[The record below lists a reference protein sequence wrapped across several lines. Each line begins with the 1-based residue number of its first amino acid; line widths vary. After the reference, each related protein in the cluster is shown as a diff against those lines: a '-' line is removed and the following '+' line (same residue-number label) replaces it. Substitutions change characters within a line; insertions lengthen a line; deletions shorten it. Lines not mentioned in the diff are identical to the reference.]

1 MLIVI
6 VAIAGCA
13 APARLAPTA
22 TSAAPLLEA
31 PALSLVTAAPATTA
45 RVTTMPATAAAASAP
60 AATAAPSA
68 APIEEQVGAPTQAP
82 AQASAPG
89 PTQAP
94 SATRRAPRATAT
106 PDDGLRTIALADLP
120 RQARDTVRLI
130 RAGGPFPFERDG
142 VTFQNREQLLPR
154 RPRGYYREY
163 TVITPGSGDRGARR
177 IVAGEGGELYY
188 TDDHY
193 DSFRRVIP

>member
-60 AATAAPSA
+60 AAIAAPSA
-68 APIEEQVGAPTQAP
+68 APTKEQVGAPTQAP
-82 AQASAPG
+82 L
-89 PTQAP
+89 AP